1 MKLINKIKTW
11 WIDRQRRKIV
21 ENMLDNKRVT
31 GIKKNNLMKGIVK
44 SSKIIADEI
53 DESAKQ
59 IKAHEDKKLYADLK
73 GVIEKHF
80 ANVEKKYEN
89 ENKKLHVE
97 LDKKNMEIFQMKK
110 NRENFQME
118 KNRVTETLLN

>member
-1 MKLINKIKTW
+1 MKLINVIKTW

-89 ENKKLHVE
+89 ETWFS
-97 LDKKNMEIFQMKK
+97 MS
-110 NRENFQME
+110 R
-118 KNRVTETLLN
+118 TLFSF